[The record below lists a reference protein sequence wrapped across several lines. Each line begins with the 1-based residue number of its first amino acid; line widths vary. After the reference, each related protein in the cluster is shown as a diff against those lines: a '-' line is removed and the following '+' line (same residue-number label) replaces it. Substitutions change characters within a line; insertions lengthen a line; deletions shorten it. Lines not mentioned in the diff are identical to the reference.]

1 MQHLEQTI
9 DSREVAEMIGKEHR
23 QLLKDI
29 RRYIQHFNEGKIA
42 PVEFFQEN
50 IYKDNKGE
58 TRPCYLITKKGC
70 EFIAHKMTGVKGTI
84 FTARYI
90 NRFHDMEDVIQSK
103 NTDET
108 DKGVLPT
115 SKPSLPKNL
124 DIDKA
129 RRNWFGYMLTA
140 LETQIGLT
148 KDNMLHQSYESM
160 KNEGTDPSIVKA
172 RYMEA
177 TGRTDCSTFE
187 AICNDKCAALE
198 LAEILCRNMEIVLIK
213 RPL

>member
-1 MQHLEQTI
+1 MQHLEQVI
-9 DSREVAEMIGKEHR
+9 DSREVAEMMGKEHR

-50 IYKDNKGE
+50 TYKDNKGE

-70 EFIAHKMTGVKGTI
+70 EFIAHKMTGTKGTI

-90 NRFHDMEDVIQSK
+90 NRFHDMEDVIQGKSA
-103 NTDET
+103 NEADN
-108 DKGVLPT
+108 GVLPT

-129 RRNWFGYMLTA
+129 RRNWFEYMLTV
-140 LETQIGLT
+140 LEARLGLT

-160 KNEGTDPSIVKA
+160 KSEGTDPSVVKA

-177 TGRTDCSTFE
+177 TGRIDCSTFE
-187 AICNDKCAALE
+187 AVCSDRHAALE
-198 LAEILCRNMEIVLIK
+198 LAEILCRNMQITLIK
-213 RPL
+213 RAL

>member
-9 DSREVAEMIGKEHR
+9 GSREVAEMMGKEHSK
-23 QLLKDI
+23 LLKDI
-29 RRYIQHFNEGKIA
+29 RRYIQHFIEAKIGFNEFWTESTYSDKI
-42 PVEFFQEN
+42 
-50 IYKDNKGE
+50 G
-58 TRPCYLITKKGC
+58 RMLPCYKITKKGC
-70 EFIAHKMTGVKGTI
+70 EFIAHKMTGTKGTI

-90 NRFHDMEDVIQSK
+90 NRFHDMEDVIQGKSA
-103 NTDET
+103 DEA

-129 RRNWFGYMLTA
+129 RRNWFEYMLTV
-140 LETQIGLT
+140 LEARLGLT

-160 KNEGTDPSIVKA
+160 KSEGTDPSVVKA

-177 TGRTDCSTFE
+177 TGRIDCSTFE
-187 AICNDKCAALE
+187 AVCSDRRAALE
-198 LAEILCRNMEIVLIK
+198 LAEILCRNMQITLIK
-213 RPL
+213 RAL